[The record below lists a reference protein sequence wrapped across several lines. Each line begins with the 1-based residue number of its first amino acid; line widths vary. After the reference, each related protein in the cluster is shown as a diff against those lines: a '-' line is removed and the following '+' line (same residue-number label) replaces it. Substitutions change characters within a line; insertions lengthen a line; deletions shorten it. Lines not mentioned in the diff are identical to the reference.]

1 MNAFNHI
8 IGKFYNTGDAN
19 IYYEITGNKE
29 GPVILLLHG
38 GFGTIEDFNPIMPV
52 LNEKYCVIGIDSQ
65 GHGKSSLGTKKLSY
79 EIMQKDI
86 QSLLQHLNIQKLSII
101 GFSDGG
107 ITTYRLAVFN
117 PLNIEKMVTIGS
129 RWHVNDA
136 LRSEELFL
144 KLTPESWKNKFP
156 EMVTLYQKLNPEPDF
171 DHLFSEVIGMW
182 LDKGKSG
189 YPNEQLK
196 QLACPLLIVRG
207 DQDHLISGKSVA
219 DLAGLVKNSMLLS
232 IPFAGHAAFK
242 DQPEIFKI
250 SLQLFLN

>member
-1 MNAFNHI
+1 MNAFNHA

-19 IYYEITGNKE
+19 IYYEITGNRE

-38 GFGTIEDFNPIMPV
+38 GFGTIEDFNSILSM
-52 LNEKYCVIGIDSQ
+52 LNEKYCVIGVDSR
-65 GHGKSSLGTKKLSY
+65 GHGKSSLGTQKLSY
-79 EIMQKDI
+79 EIMQNDV
-86 QSLLQHLNIQKLSII
+86 QSLLQHLDIRKLSII

-107 ITTYRLAVFN
+107 ITAYRLAAFSI
-117 PLNIEKMVTIGS
+117 LNIEKLVTIGS

-144 KLTPESWKNKFP
+144 KLTPESWENKFP
-156 EMVTLYQKLNPEPDF
+156 ETVTLYQKLNSEPDF
-171 DHLFSEVIGMW
+171 DHLFSEVIGTW
-182 LDKGKSG
+182 LDKGESG

-219 DLAGLVKNSMLLS
+219 ELAGLVKNAMLLS

-250 SLQLFLN
+250 LLQQFLN